1 MRAKRRFVMLKIH
14 RRAFPAEPTPLEDF
28 LPLVM
33 TALEA
38 KGLVPAKA
46 PDLPLPDHI
55 NRANFEALVCEKIGG
70 RWSAF
75 ICFKNAPDGAPNC
88 IGLPPELRQATAIEA
103 FMKAVKFVCI
113 IATGDDELPFFAV
126 GDMLMF
132 VTYGPAPAEAG
143 EARA

>member
-1 MRAKRRFVMLKIH
+1 MLKIH
-14 RRAFPAEPTPLEDF
+14 TRVFPAEPTPLEDF

-70 RWSAF
+70 QWSAF
-75 ICFKNAPDGAPNC
+75 IYFKNAPDGAPNC
-88 IGLPPELRQATAIEA
+88 IGLPPEMCQATAIEA
-103 FMKAVKFVCI
+103 FMTAVKFVCI

-143 EARA
+143 GARA